1 MGIVRRSV
9 RAAVLIGAATGLAIS
24 VSGAAG
30 AATGASGAA
39 WGTAR
44 DIPGLAALVDNGGG
58 LNPAKVSAVG
68 CGSAGNCVAVG
79 DYVQPVAPGN
89 TVPFVSTETDGTWGD
104 AQPLAGLPA
113 LATGSTANL
122 TSVSCGTPDSCT
134 AVGTFDSAD
143 NGLQA
148 FAVTETGGTWD
159 TPTVLDASALGG
171 VQSIGL
177 DGLSCSAAGEC
188 GLVGDFTPITTGAVA
203 VPVPFTVDESA
214 GTWGA
219 VQPLAGLASLQPA
232 PGNLP
237 AGDSSLTTV
246 SCGAAGD
253 CTAGGVYAYGEY
265 QEPFIVSE
273 AGHVWGQPQP
283 LPALSSGG
291 QYSEGPNEVTSVSC
305 PDATD
310 CAVVGTYF
318 PQLNASGEIFTVD
331 EAAGV
336 WGQAKTL
343 SIPSADAVG
352 NSGTDFVSCRS
363 AGDCVIAGTA
373 GEVVTAVESSAGA
386 WSAAAA
392 VPGTAPV
399 DEDYVAGLAC
409 VPAGDCTLVG
419 GITPGGELPYEIFS
433 AASPDGGPFGSAQEV
448 ASSGND
454 APGIPQLA
462 CPQNDGCTVTYD
474 GLSSATGLSF
484 PQLVTELSPATITL
498 SASAPKATYGAEQ
511 AVTLTATASSAAGGT
526 PTGTVSVTGQGG
538 TPVCSITLTGGTGS
552 CTLTSRQLPVGT
564 DTLTAAYSGDDSYTS
579 ASGTTTITIVHGR
592 GH

>member
-1 MGIVRRSV
+1 M
-9 RAAVLIGAATGLAIS
+9 AAVVIGSATGLAIS
-24 VSGAAG
+24 AGGAAG
-30 AATGASGAA
+30 AATGTSGAT
-39 WGTAR
+39 WGAAR
-44 DIPGLAALVDNGGG
+44 DIPGLAALANNGGG

-68 CGSAGNCVAVG
+68 CGSAANCVAVG
-79 DYVQPVAPGN
+79 DYTQPVAPGN

-104 AQPLAGLPA
+104 AQPLAGLPT

-134 AVGTFDSAD
+134 AVGNFAAATG
-143 NGLQA
+143 GLQI
-148 FAVTETGGTWD
+148 FAVTETDGTWG
-159 TPTVLDASALGG
+159 TPAVLDTSVQGD
-171 VQSIGL
+171 VQSIGV

-188 GLVGDFTPITTGAVA
+188 ALVGDYTPVTTGAVA

-246 SCGAAGD
+246 SCGAVGD

-283 LPALSSGG
+283 IPALSSGG

-318 PQLNASGEIFTVD
+318 PQINASGEIFTVD

-336 WGQAKTL
+336 WGQANTL
-343 SIPSADAVG
+343 SIPSTDAVG

-373 GEVVTAVESSAGA
+373 GEVVTATESSAGA
-386 WSAAAA
+386 WSAATAI
-392 VPGTAPV
+392 PGTAPADGDDV
-399 DEDYVAGLAC
+399 TDLAC
-409 VPAGDCTLVG
+409 VPKGDCTLLGVD
-419 GITPGGELPYEIFS
+419 TPGNQLPYEVFS
-433 AASPDGGPFGSAQEV
+433 ATSPDGSPFGSAQEV

-454 APGIPQLA
+454 DVQGNPQLA
-462 CPQNDGCTVTYD
+462 CPQNGQCTVTYN
-474 GLSSATGLSF
+474 GLSSTTGLSF
-484 PQLVTELSPATITL
+484 PQLVTELSTATITL
-498 SASAPKATYGAEQ
+498 SASALKATYGAEQ

-526 PTGTVSVTGQGG
+526 PTGAVSVTGPGG

-564 DTLTAAYSGDDSYTS
+564 DTLTAAYAGDDSYLS
-579 ASGTTTITIVHGR
+579 ASSTTTITIVHGR
-592 GH
+592 GL

>member
-9 RAAVLIGAATGLAIS
+9 MAAVVIGSATGLAIS
-24 VSGAAG
+24 AGGAAG
-30 AATGASGAA
+30 AATGTSGAT
-39 WGTAR
+39 WGAAQ
-44 DIPGLAALVDNGGG
+44 DIPGLAALANNGGG
-58 LNPAKVSAVG
+58 LNPAHVSAVG
-68 CGSAGNCVAVG
+68 CGSAGSCVAVG
-79 DYVQPVAPGN
+79 DYAQPVAPGN
-89 TVPFVSTETDGTWGD
+89 TVPFVSAETDGTWGD
-104 AQPLAGLPA
+104 AQPLAGLPT

-134 AVGTFDSAD
+134 AVGNFAAATG
-143 NGLQA
+143 GLQI
-148 FAVTETGGTWD
+148 FAVTETDGTWG
-159 TPTVLDASALGG
+159 TPTVLDTSVQGDA
-171 VQSIGL
+171 QSIGV

-188 GLVGDFTPITTGAVA
+188 ALVGDYTPVTTGAVA

-219 VQPLAGLASLQPA
+219 VQPLAGLSSLQPA

-246 SCGAAGD
+246 SCGAPGD
-253 CTAGGVYAYGEY
+253 CTAGGVYAYGVH

-273 AGHVWGQPQP
+273 SGHVWGQPQP

-291 QYSEGPNEVTSVSC
+291 QYSEGSNEVTSVSC

-318 PQLNASGEIFTVD
+318 PQINASGEIFTVD
-331 EAAGV
+331 EAAGA

-343 SIPSADAVG
+343 SIPSADSVG

-373 GEVVTAVESSAGA
+373 GEVVTATESSAGA
-386 WSAAAA
+386 WGTATA
-392 VPGTAPV
+392 VPGTAPADGDV
-399 DEDYVAGLAC
+399 VTDLAC
-409 VPAGDCTLVG
+409 VPKGDCTLLG
-419 GITPGGELPYEIFS
+419 LDTPGNQLPYEVFS
-433 AASPDGGPFGSAQEV
+433 ATSPDGSRSVPCRRWPHRVTTCQAARDWPARRTVSAQSPTTG
-448 ASSGND
+448 A
-454 APGIPQLA
+454 QLHHRA
-462 CPQNDGCTVTYD
+462 
-474 GLSSATGLSF
+474 SF
-484 PQLVTELSPATITL
+484 PQLVIELFPAAVTL

-511 AVTLTATASSAAGGT
+511 AVTLTATASSPTGGT
-526 PTGTVSVTGQGG
+526 PTGTVSVTGPGNAF
-538 TPVCSITLTGGTGS
+538 VCSITLTHGTGT
-552 CTLTSRQLPVGT
+552 CHLTSRRLPVGT
-564 DTLTAAYSGDDSYTS
+564 DTLTAAYAGDDSYLS